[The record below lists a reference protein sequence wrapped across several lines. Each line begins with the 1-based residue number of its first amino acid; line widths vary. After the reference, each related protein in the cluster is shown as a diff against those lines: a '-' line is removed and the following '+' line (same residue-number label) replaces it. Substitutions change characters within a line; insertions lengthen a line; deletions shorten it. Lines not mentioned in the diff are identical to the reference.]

1 MPSPV
6 SSFITGPI
14 SPGWTL
20 RSPTEPKAQTLMMH
34 KEGTLAYS
42 FLYRCDF
49 ANKFAKTK
57 EDKGCGKRSQ
67 THTCMHACM
76 HACMHVCMHAHAAH
90 ERSLARSLACA
101 RALQAPCDYLCDQHR
116 PKMVQARGGEG
127 HAPRAQGTDRQGS
140 RYTLTSAV
148 FELSSSGISPCC
160 LRRCVRTHGRTH
172 ARTHDRTHARWHA
185 RTHARTH
192 TPTIAC
198 MHAQSHD
205 RTIASGTLLGSS
217 D

>member
-1 MPSPV
+1 VPSPV

-90 ERSLARSLACA
+90 ERSLARSHAHA
-101 RALQAPCDYLCDQHR
+101 RCRLRVTIYVTNTDQKWFKLEEAKGTHHEHKVQIGKAP
-116 PKMVQARGGEG
+116 A
-127 HAPRAQGTDRQGS
+127 
-140 RYTLTSAV
+140 YTLTSAV

-160 LRRCVRTHGRTH
+160 LQRCVRTHGRTH

-192 TPTIAC
+192 APTIAC